1 MIAFRG
7 ETLAAIREHGRE
19 AYPDEC
25 CGALLGVETDGAG
38 RVARVAR
45 IERIENA
52 RREERRRRYRI
63 EPLDY
68 ARVERLADAEG
79 LSVLGFYHSHPD
91 HPAVPSE
98 YDREHALPFFHY
110 VVVAVG
116 AESPGEAASYVLA
129 EDRGVFE
136 REEMVLENAIQAEG
150 QSAILQM
157 PGRSD

>member
-1 MIAFRG
+1 MIALRAK
-7 ETLAAIREHGRE
+7 TLAAIREHGRE
-19 AYPDEC
+19 AYPEEC
-25 CGALLGVETDGAG
+25 CGALLGVETNGTA
-38 RVARVAR
+38 RVARV
-45 IERIENA
+45 ERIENA

-63 EPLDY
+63 EPLEY

-98 YDREHALPFFHY
+98 YDREHGLPFFHY

-116 AESPGEAASYVLA
+116 AESSGEAASYVLS

-136 REEMVLENAIQAEG
+136 REVLVEDSDPG
-150 QSAILQM
+150 GGPGGPPRSA
-157 PGRSD
+157 

>member
-1 MIAFRG
+1 MIALQT

-25 CGALLGVETDGAG
+25 CGALLGVETDGIA
-38 RVARVAR
+38 RVARV
-45 IERIENA
+45 ERIENA

-68 ARVERLADAEG
+68 ARVERLADAGG

-110 VVVAVG
+110 VVMAVG
-116 AESPGEAASYVLA
+116 AESSGEAASYVLS

-136 REEMVLENAIQAEG
+136 REELVTDVLQE
-150 QSAILQM
+150 
-157 PGRSD
+157 

>member
-1 MIAFRG
+1 VIALRA

-19 AYPDEC
+19 AYPEEC
-25 CGALLGVETDGAG
+25 CGALLGVETNGTA
-38 RVARVAR
+38 RVARV
-45 IERIENA
+45 ERIENA
-52 RREERRRRYRI
+52 RREERQRRYRI
-63 EPLDY
+63 EPLEY

-98 YDREHALPFFHY
+98 YDREHGLPFFHY

-116 AESPGEAASYVLA
+116 AESPGEAASYVLS

-136 REEMVLENAIQAEG
+136 REEVLVEDCE
-150 QSAILQM
+150 
-157 PGRSD
+157 PGGGPGGPPRRLSE

>member
-1 MIAFRG
+1 VIALRK
-7 ETLAAIREHGRE
+7 ETLDAIREHGRK
-19 AYPDEC
+19 AYPEEC
-25 CGALLGVETDGAG
+25 CGALLGVETNGTA
-38 RVARVAR
+38 RVARV
-45 IERIENA
+45 ERIENT

-63 EPLDY
+63 EPLEY

-98 YDREHALPFFHY
+98 YDREHGLPFFHY

-116 AESPGEAASYVLA
+116 GGSPGEAASYVLS

-136 REEMVLENAIQAEG
+136 REEVLVEDCE
-150 QSAILQM
+150 
-157 PGRSD
+157 PGGGPCGPLRRLSE